1 MVETFVNPQEM
12 KWATAL
18 STRPSLE
25 AAVNEVVDTAQAR
38 LGTSADIGFLFIS
51 ATFASEYPRLLPL
64 LKERLNLPAL
74 IGCGGGGI
82 IGNPVAMVPGA
93 EVPIHEIED
102 EPALCLCL
110 GHLPGI
116 AVKTFWLDEERL
128 PDLDSP
134 PQDWVDYIGVDPAS
148 QPDFVLIA
156 DPVTSKIKDL
166 LQGFDFAYPTA
177 VKVGGLASG
186 GGGQRSN
193 GLFCDDHYY
202 EEGSVGVA
210 LSGPVQIK
218 SVVAQGCRP
227 VGPIFRVV
235 EGQRNVILDIE
246 PEVDE
251 VGSDRGHKNTP
262 LECLQELLQELTE
275 EERELAQHSLFVGVA
290 HSAFRF
296 ELGQGDFL
304 IRNLVGI
311 DPRGGAVAIGDRVRS
326 GQRIQFH
333 LRDGDTS
340 TADLTDLLER
350 YREAQ
355 SEQPVGALM
364 FSCLGRGEDLYDRPH
379 HDSSL
384 FRRFLGD
391 VPVSGFFCAGEIG
404 PIGGSTYLHGYTA
417 VFGIIAPA

>member
-1 MVETFVNPQEM
+1 MVETTVVSQM

-25 AAVNEVVDTAQAR
+25 AAVNEVVETAQLR
-38 LGTSADIGFLFIS
+38 LGFPADVGFIFIS

-64 LKERLNLPAL
+64 LKERLALPAL

-82 IGNPVAMVPGA
+82 VGNPVAA
-93 EVPIHEIED
+93 SASDLPIHEVED

-110 GHLPGI
+110 GHLPGVT
-116 AVKTFWLDEERL
+116 VKTFWLDEEQL

-134 PQDWVDYIGVDPAS
+134 PQDWVNYIGVDPAS

-156 DPVTSKIKDL
+156 DPMTSKIKDL
-166 LQGFDFAYPTA
+166 LQGFDFAYPMA

-186 GGGQRSN
+186 GGGQRCN
-193 GLFCDDHYY
+193 GLFCDDQYY
-202 EEGSVGVA
+202 EEGSVGLA

-218 SVVAQGCRP
+218 AVVAQGCRP

-246 PEVDE
+246 PDADDE
-251 VGSDRGHKNTP
+251 QKDEHETP
-262 LECLQELLQELTE
+262 LECLQSLLQELTE

-290 HSAFRF
+290 HSAFRM

-311 DPRGGAVAIGDRVRS
+311 DPRVGAVAIGDRVRS

-333 LRDGDTS
+333 LRDGNTS
-340 TADLTDLLER
+340 TTDLTTLLQE
-350 YREAQ
+350 YRTANPE
-355 SEQPVGALM
+355 PVAGALM

-384 FRRFLGD
+384 FRQFMGD

-404 PIGGSTYLHGYTA
+404 PIGGATYLHGYTA
-417 VFGIIAPA
+417 VFGIIAPSEVPE

>member
-1 MVETFVNPQEM
+1 MVETIGTSTM
-12 KWATAL
+12 KWSTAL

-25 AAVNEVVDTAQAR
+25 AAVNEVVETAQAR
-38 LGTSADIGFLFIS
+38 LGAPADVGFIFIS

-64 LKERLNLPAL
+64 LRERLTLPAL

-82 IGNPVAMVPGA
+82 IGNPVAAEAGA
-93 EVPIHEIED
+93 DLPIHEIED

-110 GHLPGI
+110 GHLPGVT
-116 AVKTFWLDEERL
+116 VKTFWLDEERL

-156 DPVTSKIKDL
+156 DPITSKIKDL

-186 GGGQRSN
+186 GSGQRSN
-193 GLFCDDHYY
+193 GLFCDEQYY
-202 EEGSVGVA
+202 EEGSVGLA
-210 LSGPVQIK
+210 LSGPVQIQ

-235 EGQRNVILDIE
+235 KGQRNVILDIE
-246 PEVDE
+246 LEEGKGIKRD
-251 VGSDRGHKNTP
+251 TP
-262 LECLQELLQELTE
+262 LECLQSLLQELTDD
-275 EERELAQHSLFVGVA
+275 ERELAQHSLFVGVA
-290 HSAFRF
+290 HSAFRM
-296 ELGQGDFL
+296 ELRQGDFL

-311 DPRGGAVAIGDRVRS
+311 DPRVGAVAIGDRVRN

-333 LRDGDTS
+333 LRDNNTS
-340 TADLTDLLER
+340 TADLTTLLKQHRQEHP
-350 YREAQ
+350 
-355 SEQPVGALM
+355 EQASGALM
-364 FSCLGRGEDLYDRPH
+364 FSCLGRGEDLYDAPH

-384 FRRFLGD
+384 FRQIMGK
-391 VPVSGFFCAGEIG
+391 VPMSGFFCAGEIG
-404 PIGGSTYLHGYTA
+404 PISGATYLHGYTA
-417 VFGIIAPA
+417 VFGIITPG

>member
-1 MVETFVNPQEM
+1 MVDATTASAM

-25 AAVNEVVDTAQAR
+25 AAVNEVVEMAQAR
-38 LGTSADIGFLFIS
+38 LGAPADVGLVFIS

-64 LKERLNLPAL
+64 LRERLSLPAL

-82 IGNPVAMVPGA
+82 IGNLVPA
-93 EVPIHEIED
+93 EERVPIHEIED

-110 GHLPGI
+110 GHLPGVT
-116 AVKTFWLDEERL
+116 VKTFWLDEEHL

-186 GGGQRSN
+186 SGGQRSN
-193 GLFCDDHYY
+193 GLFCDEQYY
-202 EEGSVGVA
+202 EEGSVGLA
-210 LSGPVQIK
+210 LSGPVQIQ

-235 EGQRNVILDIE
+235 KGQRNVILEIE
-246 PEVDE
+246 MEE
-251 VGSDRGHKNTP
+251 EGGRERNTP
-262 LECLQELLQELTE
+262 LEYLQNLLQELTE
-275 EERELAQHSLFVGVA
+275 DERELAQHSLFVGVA
-290 HSAFRF
+290 HSAFRM
-296 ELGQGDFL
+296 ELRQGDFL

-311 DPRGGAVAIGDRVRS
+311 DPRVGAVAIGDRVRS

-333 LRDGDTS
+333 LRDDSTS
-340 TADLTDLLER
+340 TADLTALLQQHRHEHP
-350 YREAQ
+350 
-355 SEQPVGALM
+355 EQAAGALM
-364 FSCLGRGEDLYDRPH
+364 FSCLGRGEDLYDAPH

-384 FRRFLGD
+384 FRKVMGD

-404 PIGGSTYLHGYTA
+404 PIGGATYLHGYTA
-417 VFGIIAPA
+417 VFGIITPG

>member
-1 MVETFVNPQEM
+1 M
-12 KWATAL
+12 
-18 STRPSLE
+18 
-25 AAVNEVVDTAQAR
+25 NEVVETAQAR
-38 LGTSADIGFLFIS
+38 LGAPADVGFIFIS

-64 LKERLNLPAL
+64 LRERLALPAL

-82 IGNPVAMVPGA
+82 IGNPAVAR
-93 EVPIHEIED
+93 ESLDLPIHEIED

-110 GHLPGI
+110 GHLPGVT
-116 AVKTFWLDEERL
+116 VKTFWLDEERL

-134 PQDWVDYIGVDPAS
+134 PQDWVDYIGVDPRS

-156 DPVTSKIKDL
+156 DPITSKIKDL

-186 GGGQRSN
+186 GSGQRGN
-193 GLFCDDHYY
+193 GLFCDDQYY
-202 EEGSVGVA
+202 EEGSVGLA
-210 LSGPVQIK
+210 LSGPVQIQ

-246 PEVDE
+246 PEAGGAGQGD
-251 VGSDRGHKNTP
+251 TP
-262 LECLQELLQELTE
+262 LACLQNLLRELTE
-275 EERELAQHSLFVGVA
+275 DEQELAQHSLFVGVA
-290 HSAFRF
+290 HSAFRT
-296 ELGQGDFL
+296 ELRQGDFL

-311 DPRGGAVAIGDRVRS
+311 DPRVGAVAIGDRVRS

-333 LRDGDTS
+333 LRDDSTS
-340 TADLTDLLER
+340 TTDLTTLLKQHR
-350 YREAQ
+350 
-355 SEQPVGALM
+355 SEHPEPASGALM
-364 FSCLGRGEDLYDRPH
+364 FSCLGRGEDLYDHPH

-384 FRRFLGD
+384 FQKVMGD

-404 PIGGSTYLHGYTA
+404 PIGGATYLHGYTA
-417 VFGIIAPA
+417 VFGIIAPG